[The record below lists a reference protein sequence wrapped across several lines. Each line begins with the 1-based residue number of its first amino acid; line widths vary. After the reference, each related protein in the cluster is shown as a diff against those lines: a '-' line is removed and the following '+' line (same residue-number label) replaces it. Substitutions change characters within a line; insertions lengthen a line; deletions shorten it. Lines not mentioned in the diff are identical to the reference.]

1 MPTFPLQAVCLQ
13 ILEKENTVARLH
25 QQASGSI
32 LQEEEARAGVQ
43 ERCLGIGWEFA
54 MFLLLKLRG
63 KPPVQRPE
71 LGCRASP
78 YNIGRPHPHT
88 ELVGLACKYRHR
100 NTHKY
105 KYKTNLNFFHRNT
118 HKHKTKYKYKY
129 NINGPHS

>member
-1 MPTFPLQAVCLQ
+1 MGVRPKTKYFLGRNSCRPFPCRRYVCKYLKRKTQLQDYT
-13 ILEKENTVARLH
+13 NTRHQARSFKRKKL
-25 QQASGSI
+25 
-32 LQEEEARAGVQ
+32 AGVQ

-105 KYKTNLNFFHRNT
+105 KYKTNFKNT
-118 HKHKTKYKYKY
+118 T
-129 NINGPHS
+129 